1 MEEVPTDHS
10 ARPMSAFFPDRPTT
24 NNGREREGRR
34 EGEKEGGR
42 REEARGRAG
51 ERGNEQRSHV
61 KCAVC
66 GRATHRDRSRHSS
79 ARIMLYFTLWMRGR
93 CFLTTNLCSLQ
104 ISFSFPPSFSLYS
117 TPHLTLHVSPCD
129 SNGVHDSEWNFFRP
143 DDENQLCRPLMYS
156 LRRP

>member
-1 MEEVPTDHS
+1 MPKSRNGRRTGGGGTS
-10 ARPMSAFFPDRPTT
+10 RPQRPT
-24 NNGREREGRR
+24 NERFLPRSTDNKQRTG
-34 EGEKEGGR
+34 
-42 REEARGRAG
+42 AG
-51 ERGNEQRSHV
+51 EREEGENEQRSHV

-104 ISFSFPPSFSLYS
+104 ISLSFPPSFSLFNAPS
-117 TPHLTLHVSPCD
+117 HPPRLSLRLKGSPRL
-129 SNGVHDSEWNFFRP
+129 SGIPFGQTTS
-143 DDENQLCRPLMYS
+143 NQLCRPLMYS